1 MGLVGVG
8 MFERDSP
15 RTIRHEAAPQ
25 VGAFFDVDNTLHP
38 GPSIEERF
46 YFHLWSKGLV
56 GYREFF
62 QSLLFMFRHFPPL
75 TRQPLREH
83 KLYLNGKQPS
93 VIQPLARAFV
103 EEVILPRISPE
114 AIKVLE
120 GHRSLG
126 HRLVLVTASLDF
138 LVTPLAEWLRVDALL
153 AARPEKREDGF
164 TGRLLPPF
172 PYGEGK
178 RTLVELHAREHDLDL
193 SRSYF
198 YGDSPGDRHVL
209 GAVGHPHVVNP
220 IRGMARIAR
229 QQGWPIVKWT

>member
-1 MGLVGVG
+1 

-15 RTIRHEAAPQ
+15 NEIRRAAASQ

-46 YFHLWSKGLV
+46 FFHLWAKGLV
-56 GYREFF
+56 GFREFF
-62 QSLLFMFRHFPPL
+62 HSVLFLIRHFPPV

-103 EEVILPRISPE
+103 VDAILPRISPD
-114 AIKVLE
+114 ALKVVE

-138 LVTPLAEWLRVDALL
+138 LVAPLADWLRVDALV
-153 AARPEKREDGF
+153 AARPEAHEDSF
-164 TGRLLPPF
+164 TGRLSPPF

-178 RTLVELHAREHDLDL
+178 RTLVERHAREHALDL

-209 GAVGHPHVVNP
+209 GVVGHPRVVNP

-229 QQGWPIVKWT
+229 QQGWPIMKWT

>member
-1 MGLVGVG
+1 MV
-8 MFERDSP
+8 EQDSSIEN
-15 RTIRHEAAPQ
+15 RQ
-25 VGAFFDVDNTLHP
+25 VFASQIGAFFDVDNTLHP

-46 YFHLWSKGLV
+46 FFHLWAKGLV
-56 GYREFF
+56 GFREFLH
-62 QSLLFMFRHFPPL
+62 SLLFLVRHFPPV

-93 VIQPLARAFV
+93 VIRPVARAFV
-103 EEVILPRISPE
+103 EEVILPRVSSE

-126 HRLVLVTASLDF
+126 HRLVIVTASLDF
-138 LVTPLAEWLRVDALL
+138 LVSPLAEWLRVDTLV
-153 AARPEKREDGF
+153 AARPEKHENGF
-164 TGRLLPPF
+164 TGRILPPF

-178 RTLVELHAREHDLDL
+178 RTLVERHAHEHGLDL

-209 GAVGHPHVVNP
+209 GLVGYPRVVNP

-229 QQGWPIVKWT
+229 QQGWPILRWT

>member
-1 MGLVGVG
+1 M
-8 MFERDSP
+8 ENRDAVAS
-15 RTIRHEAAPQ
+15 Q

-46 YFHLWSKGLV
+46 FFHLWGQGLV
-56 GYREFF
+56 GFREFF
-62 QSLLFMFRHFPPL
+62 HSLLFLIRHVPPV

-83 KLYLNGKQPS
+83 KLYLNGKRPS
-93 VIQPLARAFV
+93 VIHPLAKAFV
-103 EEVILPRISPE
+103 EESILPRVSRE
-114 AIKVLE
+114 AIKAVE

-138 LVTPLAEWLRVDALL
+138 LVSPLAEWLRVDALV
-153 AARPEKREDGF
+153 AARAERDEDTF

-178 RTLVELHAREHDLDL
+178 RTLVEHHAREHGLDL

-209 GAVGHPHVVNP
+209 GVVGNPRVVNP

>member
-1 MGLVGVG
+1 MV
-8 MFERDSP
+8 EREPSNESRP
-15 RTIRHEAAPQ
+15 ARASR

-46 YFHLWSKGLV
+46 FFHLWAKGLV
-56 GYREFF
+56 GFREFF
-62 QSLLFMFRHFPPL
+62 HSLLFLIRHVPPI

-93 VIQPLARAFV
+93 VIRPLARAFV
-103 EEVILPRISPE
+103 EETILPRVSSE

-120 GHRSLG
+120 EHRSLG

-138 LVTPLAEWLRVDALL
+138 LASPLAEWLRVDALV
-153 AARPEKREDGF
+153 AARPENHENGF
-164 TGRLLPPF
+164 TGRILPPF

-178 RTLVELHAREHDLDL
+178 RTLVERHAREHGLDL

-209 GAVGHPHVVNP
+209 GVVGHPRVVNP
-220 IRGMARIAR
+220 IRGMARVAR
-229 QQGWPIVKWT
+229 QQGWPIFKWT